1 MGCIQS
7 ARPQIMFQS
16 IATRAE
22 VSLPELETERLV
34 LRAYQSSDL
43 DVLAQIWADPAVT
56 RFIGNQPRP
65 RAQVWAAMERS
76 FGSWIMLGYGF
87 WVVTDKAK
95 GEILGECGLMEALRD
110 MSPPISGVPEA
121 GWVFGANAWG
131 RGYASEALGAVFAW
145 ADQSLDCAQT
155 VCIIDPENSSS
166 LRLAA
171 RIGYKVA
178 RTSTFM
184 DAEVYVLERPRCN

>member
-1 MGCIQS
+1 
-7 ARPQIMFQS
+7 MFQS

-22 VSLPELETERLV
+22 TKLPELETERLV
-34 LRAYQSSDL
+34 LRAYRTSDL

-65 RAQVWAAMERS
+65 RAQVWAAMQRS
-76 FGSWIMLGYGF
+76 FGSWAMLGYGF

-131 RGYASEALGAVFAW
+131 KGYASEALGAVFAW
-145 ADQSLDCAQT
+145 ADRSLECVET
-155 VCIIDPENSSS
+155 VCIIDPSNHAS
-166 LRLAA
+166 LR
-171 RIGYKVA
+171 VA
-178 RTSTFM
+178 QKQGFRPSGT
-184 DAEVYVLERPRCN
+184 AEFAGSLTNVLKRPRGG

>member
-65 RAQVWAAMERS
+65 RAQ
-76 FGSWIMLGYGF
+76 
-87 WVVTDKAK
+87 
-95 GEILGECGLMEALRD
+95 
-110 MSPPISGVPEA
+110 GVSYEQQEMREEQGA
-121 GWVFGANAWG
+121 GGQDEW
-131 RGYASEALGAVFAW
+131 S
-145 ADQSLDCAQT
+145 
-155 VCIIDPENSSS
+155 
-166 LRLAA
+166 
-171 RIGYKVA
+171 
-178 RTSTFM
+178 
-184 DAEVYVLERPRCN
+184 